1 MMENEKQKAKDETTR
16 KIIDTIIAIEMGY
29 ALYNLSRKGYDK
41 TMEKEK
47 QIVIDET
54 TRKIIYAITNALD
67 IEDKKIS
74 TEKKYGLYNVLLEV
88 EDRNY
93 EICSFEVKSDKI
105 SILLD
110 KYGFEDAGLG
120 KITKELAEKVANY
133 IKENGTSKEIYVY
146 KVTSDGDGYS
156 EKLLYPKKSWKDV
169 FRRTPH
175 VLY

>member
-1 MMENEKQKAKDETTR
+1 M
-16 KIIDTIIAIEMGY
+16 
-29 ALYNLSRKGYDK
+29 
-41 TMEKEK
+41 MEKEK
-47 QIVIDET
+47 QIVKDET

-74 TEKKYGLYNVLLEV
+74 TEKEYGLYNVLLEV

-133 IKENGTSKEIYVY
+133 IIKENIIKENGTSKEIYVY